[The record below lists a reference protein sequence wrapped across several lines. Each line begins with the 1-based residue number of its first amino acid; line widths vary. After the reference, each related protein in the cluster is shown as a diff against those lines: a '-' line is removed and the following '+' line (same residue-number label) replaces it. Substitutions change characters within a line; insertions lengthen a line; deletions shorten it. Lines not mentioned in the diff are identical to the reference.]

1 MPLLTLGRSI
11 TQMIVTMH
19 SDTLH
24 KIQVVQAY
32 IHHKTGKKVEIV
44 FNNPMRVQQH
54 LAMLDHAYLTAM
66 NEFKNNNTNGDNIGK
81 DK

>member
-1 MPLLTLGRSI
+1 
-11 TQMIVTMH
+11 MIVTMH

-32 IHHKTGKKVEIV
+32 IHHKTGKQVRIV
-44 FNNPMRVQQH
+44 FNRPDRMQQH
-54 LAMLDHAYLTAM
+54 LMMLDHAYLIAM
-66 NEFKNNNTNGDNIGK
+66 GGFKNNNSNEANIGK

>member
-1 MPLLTLGRSI
+1 
-11 TQMIVTMH
+11 MIVTMH

-32 IHHKTGKKVEIV
+32 IAHKTGKQVRIV
-44 FNNPMRVQQH
+44 FNRPDRVQQH

-66 NEFKNNNTNGDNIGK
+66 NEFKNNNSNGDNIGK

>member
-1 MPLLTLGRSI
+1 
-11 TQMIVTMH
+11 MIVTIH

-32 IHHKTGKKVEIV
+32 IHHKTGKNVMIV
-44 FNNPMRVQQH
+44 FDRPDRVQQH

-66 NEFKNNNTNGDNIGK
+66 NEFKNNNSNGDNIGK

>member
-1 MPLLTLGRSI
+1 MPLLTFGSSI

-32 IHHKTGKKVEIV
+32 IAHKTGKQVRIV
-44 FNNPMRVQQH
+44 FNRPDRVQQH
-54 LAMLDHAYLTAM
+54 LALLDHAYLTAM

-81 DK
+81 EK

>member
-1 MPLLTLGRSI
+1 
-11 TQMIVTMH
+11 MIVTMH

-32 IHHKTGKKVEIV
+32 IHHKTGKQVRIV
-44 FNNPMRVQQH
+44 FNRPDRMQQH
-54 LAMLDHAYLTAM
+54 LMMLDHAYLIAM
-66 NEFKNNNTNGDNIGK
+66 GGFKNNNSNDANIGK

>member
-1 MPLLTLGRSI
+1 MTR
-11 TQMIVTMH
+11 TMH

-32 IHHKTGKKVEIV
+32 IHHKTGKNVRIV
-44 FNNPMRVQQH
+44 FNRPDRVQQH
-54 LAMLDHAYLTAM
+54 LAMLDHVYLIAM
-66 NEFKNNNTNGDNIGK
+66 GGFKNNNSNDTNIGK

>member
-1 MPLLTLGRSI
+1 
-11 TQMIVTMH
+11 MIVTMH

-32 IHHKTGKKVEIV
+32 IAHKTGKQVRIV
-44 FNNPMRVQQH
+44 FNRPDRVQQH
-54 LAMLDHAYLTAM
+54 LALLDHAYLTAM
-66 NEFKNNNTNGDNIGK
+66 GDFKNNNSNGDNIGK

>member
-1 MPLLTLGRSI
+1 
-11 TQMIVTMH
+11 MILTMH

-32 IHHKTGKKVEIV
+32 IHHKTGKSVRIV
-44 FNNPMRVQQH
+44 FNRPDRMQQH
-54 LAMLDHAYLTAM
+54 MMMLDHAYLIAM
-66 NEFKNNNTNGDNIGK
+66 GGFKNNNSNDTNIGK

>member
-1 MPLLTLGRSI
+1 
-11 TQMIVTMH
+11 MIATMH

-32 IHHKTGKKVEIV
+32 IHHKTGKHVRIV

-54 LAMLDHAYLTAM
+54 LSMLDHAYLIAM
-66 NEFKNNNTNGDNIGK
+66 GGFKNNNSNDANIGK

>member
-1 MPLLTLGRSI
+1 MTA
-11 TQMIVTMH
+11 TMH

-32 IHHKTGKKVEIV
+32 IHHKTGKNVRIV
-44 FNNPMRVQQH
+44 FNNPMRMQQH
-54 LAMLDHAYLTAM
+54 MAMLDHAYLIAM
-66 NEFKNNNTNGDNIGK
+66 GGFKNNNSNDTNIGK

>member
-1 MPLLTLGRSI
+1 
-11 TQMIVTMH
+11 MIATMH

-32 IHHKTGKKVEIV
+32 IHHKTGKHVRIV
-44 FNNPMRVQQH
+44 FNRPDRMQQH
-54 LAMLDHAYLTAM
+54 LAMLDHAYLIAM
-66 NEFKNNNTNGDNIGK
+66 GGFKNNNSNDANIGK

>member
-1 MPLLTLGRSI
+1 
-11 TQMIVTMH
+11 MIVTMH

-32 IHHKTGKKVEIV
+32 IAHKTGKQVQIV

-54 LAMLDHAYLTAM
+54 LAMLDHAYLIAM
-66 NEFKNNNTNGDNIGK
+66 GGFKNNNSNGDNIGK
-81 DK
+81 EK

>member
-1 MPLLTLGRSI
+1 
-11 TQMIVTMH
+11 MIVTMH

-32 IHHKTGKKVEIV
+32 IHHKTGNRVQIV
-44 FNNPMRVQQH
+44 FNNPMRMQQH
-54 LAMLDHAYLTAM
+54 LMMLDHAYMVAM
-66 NEFKNNNTNGDNIGK
+66 GGFKNNNSNEANIGK